1 MVSFAPLIRGL
12 SAASSLLTSPLNDAA
27 TLILGT
33 SQQALIQ
40 PVLPPTLD
48 LNVVS
53 NLTTDTTSTSDELAV
68 PNPPMPFYLIA
79 HRVSTV
85 QGVQDALS
93 HGANAIEMDLT
104 AYNSGWYVDHDG
116 IWLTR
121 GGSARQM
128 FQAIADARQAGKTIT
143 FVWLDIKNPDYCDPN
158 KPMTE
163 PCSIDTLQDLAR
175 EILQP
180 YGVRVLYGFYGGSNI
195 GPAFKRVIASLND
208 YEAIDLESLAATVQ
222 QAFSAAGL
230 SQSAKG
236 IMSYGNFILGYQ
248 FGNCEEESYYTCTEL
263 RQAVESR
270 HFGKVFSWTLE
281 AGQSWY
287 LDKLMGEA
295 SVDGLI
301 YGFKAA
307 PYYDH
312 PDTRSAAQDI
322 FSWINDHSDRR
333 YVATQDDHPW

>member
-1 MVSFAPLIRGL
+1 MVSFAQFLGVL
-12 SAASSLLTSPLNDAA
+12 SATTTLLTSPLNDAA
-27 TLILGT
+27 TFILGM
-33 SQQALIQ
+33 SHQALIQ

-48 LNVVS
+48 LGAVN
-53 NLTTDTTSTSDELAV
+53 NLTTETASTSDGVAV
-68 PNPPMPFYLIA
+68 PITRMPFYLIA

-116 IWLTR
+116 IWITR
-121 GGSARQM
+121 GDTARQM
-128 FQAIADARQAGKTIT
+128 FQAIADARQAGRTIT
-143 FVWLDIKNPDYCDPN
+143 FVWLDIKNPDYCGSN

-163 PCSIDTLQDLAR
+163 PCSIETLQELAR
-175 EILQP
+175 DILQP

-195 GPAFKRVIASLND
+195 GPAFNRVIASLND
-208 YEAIDLESLAATVQ
+208 YEAIDLESPAETVQ

-236 IMSYGNFILGYQ
+236 IMSYGNFILGYR

-263 RQAVESR
+263 RQATESK

-287 LDKLMGEA
+287 LDKLMGHA
-295 SVDGLI
+295 GVDGLI
-301 YGFKAA
+301 YGF
-307 PYYDH
+307 
-312 PDTRSAAQDI
+312 
-322 FSWINDHSDRR
+322 
-333 YVATQDDHPW
+333 